1 MISLKKCIEL
11 FESMILYVE
20 FYLCSKSSLNGSKN
34 IKTQAETEI
43 FLTLKNYEQILF
55 VNNSKE
61 DINVVI

>member
-1 MISLKKCIEL
+1 
-11 FESMILYVE
+11 MILYVE

-61 DINVVI
+61 DINVVCEI